1 MWAAGIVRNYFE
13 LGYQKQPWPCYIKL
27 SHFEKRRYLRSNF
40 WENFS
45 GSFLVS
51 IPRNKNVV
59 CWPKIYFNLRW
70 DGTNYYQMKTHDQT
84 PFLRFFFPGCLKR
97 EGWNW
102 CMICPWL
109 VGSDGRGVG
118 VATRAGEY
126 LGKATQVLPTKGLL
140 AQSTLLNM
148 SKQKYVKKRKTWQ
161 SKRRKNV
168 SSAINPKKKRKGGK
182 WWKRKATK
190 CGAHQTAWAG
200 YVSHTV
206 SPPSKCQYQ
215 NININGEIFFQK

>member
-1 MWAAGIVRNYFE
+1 
-13 LGYQKQPWPCYIKL
+13 
-27 SHFEKRRYLRSNF
+27 
-40 WENFS
+40 
-45 GSFLVS
+45 
-51 IPRNKNVV
+51 
-59 CWPKIYFNLRW
+59 
-70 DGTNYYQMKTHDQT
+70 
-84 PFLRFFFPGCLKR
+84 
-97 EGWNW
+97 
-102 CMICPWL
+102 MICPWL

-140 AQSTLLNM
+140 ARSTLLNM
-148 SKQKYVKKRKTWQ
+148 SKQKYVKKRKTRQ

-215 NININGEIFFQK
+215 NININRRIIFSEINWSEKCITIRIKFFSFSINCLNAVLEPLKCQYNNTNINIWKLRRYLE

>member
-1 MWAAGIVRNYFE
+1 MPAYSKVFYGNIIPNDAASLEWI
-13 LGYQKQPWPCYIKL
+13 
-27 SHFEKRRYLRSNF
+27 
-40 WENFS
+40 
-45 GSFLVS
+45 FL
-51 IPRNKNVV
+51 
-59 CWPKIYFNLRW
+59 L
-70 DGTNYYQMKTHDQT
+70 
-84 PFLRFFFPGCLKR
+84 LKKVKCSA
-97 EGWNW
+97 W
-102 CMICPWL
+102 CPWL
-109 VGSDGRGVG
+109 VELDGRGVG

-148 SKQKYVKKRKTWQ
+148 SKQKYVKKRETRQ

-215 NININGEIFFQK
+215 NININGGIFFFRNKLKWKYVFQYAFKFLLSKHCLNTVLEPLKCQYNNTNINIWKLRRYLE